1 MADAISRFIG
11 CLRILIVS
19 SAVRALLIVAVITFV
34 SSLSGFDLGFDVMA
48 AIPGVRVST
57 FAVRF
62 THRHAPSRACAR

>member
-19 SAVRALLIVAVITFV
+19 SAVQALLTVVITFV
-34 SSLSGFDLGFDVMA
+34 SSLSGSDLGFDVMA
-48 AIPGVRVST
+48 AIRGIRVST